1 MSYDHGDDS
10 LRIPPSE
17 CSKIVTFNPTT
28 NEYSFDIN
36 TARVVPRRRVAGYTS
51 PNIVNGDINNGIVR
65 ENGFSTGTVTL
76 DILDEMAVENDNK
89 YLIMFN
95 NVEAKIGYNVEDTKT
110 ILETFVSFYDNPVKL
125 TYAHLN
131 EDNAVVQSTNGSTT
145 FEAGKD
151 YELDAI
157 GGTIVIFDPL
167 THPGASMDDETPYNI
182 QYTYFPIFQSTK
194 IDSELSNPIF
204 DGLRLVVKQK
214 AFGINSE
221 LTGWSTS
228 STTNM
233 VNNLLDYKIVD
244 PTDYEIRFT
253 SQISDTAVN
262 DVATNFSI
270 WNVLL
275 SEKVDYAVAENKVNM
290 NWDPGDIIFILKGG
304 VTFEDIAWEVHF
316 DSTSTGFVKPTN
328 GDVFYIGTD
337 KPFSDGD
344 VFSFQ
349 TESASVSSELAKS
362 SMDDIAVVPNPYVA
376 TNVIEPRNTIE
387 REKRGYRRMY
397 FDNLPAKCTIR
408 IYTMTGELV
417 RVLEHDSALDDGQE
431 YWDLLTKD
439 NMEVAYGL
447 YFYHVDA
454 PDIGEKIGKFAII
467 K

>member
-1 MSYDHGDDS
+1 M
-10 LRIPPSE
+10 
-17 CSKIVTFNPTT
+17 
-28 NEYSFDIN
+28 
-36 TARVVPRRRVAGYTS
+36 
-51 PNIVNGDINNGIVR
+51 
-65 ENGFSTGTVTL
+65 
-76 DILDEMAVENDNK
+76 
-89 YLIMFN
+89 
-95 NVEAKIGYNVEDTKT
+95 
-110 ILETFVSFYDNPVKL
+110 
-125 TYAHLN
+125 
-131 EDNAVVQSTNGSTT
+131 
-145 FEAGKD
+145 
-151 YELDAI
+151 
-157 GGTIVIFDPL
+157 
-167 THPGASMDDETPYNI
+167 
-182 QYTYFPIFQSTK
+182 
-194 IDSELSNPIF
+194 
-204 DGLRLVVKQK
+204 
-214 AFGINSE
+214 
-221 LTGWSTS
+221 
-228 STTNM
+228 
-233 VNNLLDYKIVD
+233 
-244 PTDYEIRFT
+244 
-253 SQISDTAVN
+253 
-262 DVATNFSI
+262 I
-270 WNVLL
+270 W
-275 SEKVDYAVAENKVNM
+275 E
-290 NWDPGDIIFILKGG
+290 PGDIIFILKGG
-304 VTFEDIAWEVHF
+304 ITFEDIAWEVHF

-362 SMDDIAVVPNPYVA
+362 SLDDIAVVPNPYVA